1 MLSDH
6 QKSTIRYWE
15 WRRLIFNALL
25 LADAW
30 LGWSIS
36 NALTT
41 GVDEVPAA
49 RLTDPGVI
57 RRFAVMFLILNLA
70 FCIGYVVEFAAG
82 RMKKFWPK
90 PFRSIL
96 FVAICVCAIWL
107 HGSNAGR
114 IAKEAAYT
122 KAGVFGYGAS
132 ATP

>member
-6 QKSTIRYWE
+6 QKSVIRYWE

-30 LGWSIS
+30 FGWSIS
-36 NALTT
+36 NMLTT
-41 GVDEVPAA
+41 GVDEMPAA

-57 RRFAVMFLILNLA
+57 WRFVVAFAILTLG
-70 FCIGYVVEFAAG
+70 FCIGYAFDFSIG
-82 RMKKFWPK
+82 HPKKFWPR

-96 FVAICVCAIWL
+96 FVVICVSAIVL
-107 HGSNAGR
+107 GGSHSGR

-122 KAGVFGYGAS
+122 KVGAFGYGAS
-132 ATP
+132 AKP